1 MLRKI
6 APVNKVTKNKL
17 ELIQVLRAFA
27 ALLVVMNHYP
37 GRLQAFASGYIGVD
51 LFFVISGVIMVITTN
66 STDTSGRYAVD
77 FMIKRFSRI
86 CPYYAIMTFI
96 ALLLTYNIHEHQAL
110 DTLTLFFKS
119 ILLVP
124 LWGEQPIL
132 EPGWTLTFEMYFY
145 FVFFISLFFNKYR
158 WVFVFS
164 FFLLALTVF
173 DKIDAYN
180 HAKDIALVGDYLKM
194 FSTGIVWCF
203 IMGVVVGLLYN
214 KKLILNKKSTI
225 TITAI
230 SLALLLY
237 NYFSSTPQHGP
248 LFGLLFSMLVYGV
261 ICIES
266 NFQFKIPRFL
276 VFIGDISFSLYLTQF
291 ITIFLMERYLLSLF
305 SGEIQRYIM
314 VIPFISVN
322 IIVAYFAY
330 KKLELPID
338 KTCKNALRKIIFGN
352 NVTSSRESNVKV

>member
-1 MLRKI
+1 M
-6 APVNKVTKNKL
+6 NKMTKNKL

-27 ALLVVMNHYP
+27 AILVVMNHYP
-37 GRLQAFASGYIGVD
+37 GRLQVFASGYIGVD

-66 STDTSGRYAVD
+66 SNDTSGRYAVD

-86 CPYYAIMTFI
+86 CPYYAIMTLI
-96 ALLLTYNIHEHQAL
+96 ALLLTYKIHDHHAL
-110 DTLTLFFKS
+110 ETLTLFLKS
-119 ILLVP
+119 VLLVP

-158 WVFVFS
+158 WIFVFS

-173 DKIDAYN
+173 DRIDSYN

-203 IMGVVVGLLYN
+203 IMGVVVGLLFN
-214 KKLILNKKSTI
+214 KKLILNKQLTVA
-225 TITAI
+225 ITAI

-266 NFQFKIPRFL
+266 NFHFKTPRFL
-276 VFIGDISFSLYLTQF
+276 VFLGDISFSLYLTQF
-291 ITIFLMERYLLSLF
+291 ITISLMERYLLDLF
-305 SGEIQRYIM
+305 SGEIQRYLM

-330 KKLELPID
+330 KTLELPID
-338 KTCKNALRKIIFGN
+338 KSCKRALRKIVFGK
-352 NVTSSRESNVKV
+352 NVSSSRKSNFEI